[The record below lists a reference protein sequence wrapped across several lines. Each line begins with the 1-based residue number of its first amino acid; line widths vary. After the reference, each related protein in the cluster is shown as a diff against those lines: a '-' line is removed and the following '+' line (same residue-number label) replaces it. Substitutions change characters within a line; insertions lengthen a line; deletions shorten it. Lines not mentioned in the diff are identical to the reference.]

1 MIIGVLLGAGVV
13 GVIVFA
19 LLLIF
24 RKDLVGVDLGARS
37 LLRMYLYLASL
48 AAVMVFAIGV
58 AATIDWG
65 IARTFGGEA
74 VYGRPPVVQLCPAGE
89 KCIDP
94 DQIREQASHER
105 DRHEQEDLLRG
116 ATLAA
121 FGAVFWGGH
130 RIARRRLGEA
140 QASTSA
146 LHRAYNVL
154 GTFVFGVG
162 TVILLPVGIYQVLFV
177 TLIAPAQDV
186 YASGVGDSLS
196 GGIVAA
202 VFWLVYL
209 LRVVRAVPSEQLSAA
224 AATPLVAPG

>member
-1 MIIGVLLGAGVV
+1 MIIGVLLSAGVV

-65 IARTFGGEA
+65 MARAFGGEA
-74 VYGRPPVVQLCPAGE
+74 VYGRPPVVQLGPAGE

-94 DQIREQASHER
+94 EQIRQQAAHER
-105 DRHEQEDLLRG
+105 DRRQQEDLLRG

-130 RIARRRLGEA
+130 YMARRRLGDVRENA
-140 QASTSA
+140 SA
-146 LHRAYNVL
+146 LPRAYNVL

-177 TLIAPAQDV
+177 TLIAPAQDL
-186 YASGVGDSLS
+186 YASGFGDSLS
-196 GGIVAA
+196 GGIVSGA
-202 VFWLVYL
+202 FWLVFL
-209 LRVVRAVPSEQLSAA
+209 LRVVGAVRGEQLAA
-224 AATPLVAPG
+224 PPKPLAAGG